1 MAKHLID
8 TDLYIDLIQG
18 GTTFAVIRELYDK
31 ESPGIYFSSVVAQ
44 ELLAGARSPAG
55 RRRVETLFRPFEK
68 VGRVITPNHIQWK
81 DAGAMLAKVLH
92 VRSDLKAKLPGLVN
106 DCLLA
111 LSARSLGAT
120 LYTRNR
126 EDFMLLRS
134 IRSFSLVVI
143 SDPD

>member
-143 SDPD
+143 SDPN